1 MHQFPSTCLE
11 LRAPLQPYNDDGGD
25 FYGIVCDNDKETL
38 FQFAAGLNTTVFP
51 PPEQRFANFLENV
64 SHKLSLPSV
73 TTNYHTAAGPRRRL
87 IGH

>member
-11 LRAPLQPYNDDGGD
+11 LRAPLQPYNDDGD

-51 PPEQRFANFLENV
+51 PPEQRFANFLENMCHTNNTAI
-64 SHKLSLPSV
+64 SDYKLSLLTV
-73 TTNYHTAAGPRRRL
+73 NQ
-87 IGH
+87 